1 LVADN
6 KASQMFLGVAVAL
19 GILATVMAFMFIKGS
34 EGQDRGPKT
43 VVVVASQDLRPGVAI
58 DPERDFRVEEIPAK
72 FASFVNKTID
82 ANSRSIYRGQK
93 INRVIR
99 AGQPVFLADF
109 AAGGEIEWTNANM
122 RALNITANAGLAIPG
137 DYVKIFTSNG
147 TILAG
152 GQAFRI
158 IAINGAMKMFRQPVT
173 VGEQSQAGVGGA
185 KQVTLEVTEAQ
196 ASEIL
201 KGMGPSQ
208 ERNYLLICPP
218 PQPPAPVAS
227 RPER

>member
-1 LVADN
+1 
-6 KASQMFLGVAVAL
+6 MFLVVAVVL
-19 GILATVMAFMFIKGS
+19 GILATVMAFMFIKGN

-43 VVVVASQDLRPGVAI
+43 VVVVASQDLRPGISI
-58 DPERDFRVEEIPAK
+58 DPDRDFRLEEIPAK
-72 FASFVNKTID
+72 FASFVNKTVD
-82 ANSRSIYRGQK
+82 ATSRANYRGQK
-93 INRVIR
+93 VNRVIR

-109 AAGGEIEWTNANM
+109 AAGGEIEWTNPNM

-137 DYVKIFTSNG
+137 DFVKILTMNG
-147 TILAG
+147 TVLAG

-173 VGEQSQAGVGGA
+173 IGEQSQAGVGGA
-185 KQVTLEVTEAQ
+185 RQVTLEVTEAQ
-196 ASEIL
+196 ATEIL

-218 PQPPAPVAS
+218 PAPAAS

>member
-1 LVADN
+1 LVQEN
-6 KASQMFLGVAVAL
+6 KASQMFLVVAVFL

-43 VVVVASQDLRPGVAI
+43 VVVVASEDLRPGMAI
-58 DPERDFRVEEIPAK
+58 DPDRDFRVEEIPAK

-93 INRVIR
+93 INRLIR

-122 RALNITANAGLAIPG
+122 RAMNITTNAGLAIPG
-137 DYVKIFTSNG
+137 DYVKILTVNG
-147 TILAG
+147 TVLAN
-152 GQAFRI
+152 GQAFRVL
-158 IAINGAMKMFRQPVT
+158 AINGVMKMFRQPVT
-173 VGEQSQAGVGGA
+173 VGEQSQAGIGGA
-185 KQVTLEVTEAQ
+185 KQVTLEVTEQQ

-208 ERNYLLICPP
+208 ERSYLLICPS
-218 PQPPAPVAS
+218 PAPVAPVGT
-227 RPER
+227 RP